1 MSENSIEFL
10 FDRFFIVI
18 FIKLT
23 LYKDRKILEKLSYEK
38 LKIVLET
45 QIFFETLI
53 KVFVKRS
60 I

>member
-10 FDRFFIVI
+10 SDRFFIVI

-45 QIFFETLI
+45 QIFFEALI

>member
-10 FDRFFIVI
+10 SDRFFIVI